1 MRDVQLVRRNR
12 YAAKGYVIQKYG
24 SVWRVSKD
32 DFRRRGCLTA
42 AQDVLYQSQDLA
54 LAIDWLALR
63 N

>member
-1 MRDVQLVRRNR
+1 MRHVHLVRRNR
-12 YAAKGYVIQKYG
+12 YVSSGYVIQKYG
-24 SVWRVSKD
+24 SVWRVSRD
-32 DFRRRGCLTA
+32 DSKRRGCLTA